1 MSCVGPALY
10 VPVAVN
16 CWVAVT
22 AIEGDTGV
30 TAMETSV
37 GVGAVTVNVTGGV
50 LTNVPSIAVITE
62 VPAVTPVAR
71 PLAEIVATAV
81 VADFQVT

>member
-1 MSCVGPALY
+1 VISAVDASLY

-16 CWVAVT
+16 CWVPAT

-37 GVGAVTVNVTGGV
+37 GAVTVNVTGGV
-50 LTNVPSIAVITE
+50 LTSVPSVAVITE

-71 PLAEIVATAV
+71 PLAEMVATAV